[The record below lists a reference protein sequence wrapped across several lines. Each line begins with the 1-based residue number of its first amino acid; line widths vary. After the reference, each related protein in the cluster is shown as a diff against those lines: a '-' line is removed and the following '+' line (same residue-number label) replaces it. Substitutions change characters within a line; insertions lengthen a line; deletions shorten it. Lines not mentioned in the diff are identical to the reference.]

1 MKESDTWWLTKN
13 VSRQWDW
20 WDTIEKDCEIR
31 FPEFSDTLILNK
43 NIIYQETPDF
53 KDYIGK
59 SVLIIGGGDSIND
72 MNWETLNGYDYV
84 WSVNHFFLHPIL
96 KDIKMDLVMMMAE
109 PDLNHPEWIK
119 YRDKHK
125 PYVGFEVSTKW
136 TRYDFDDYDKYFCMH
151 THYYSLLGA
160 CTRMIIFACELGASV
175 VDFVGMDGYKS
186 IKEGKHGFQP
196 GKTNLPG
203 SLHKFGGMNPNQVFR
218 CEYQLFWEM
227 IIENYPSTEI
237 NNLGGG
243 EEYHKGLM
251 YRNTV

>member
-13 VSRQWDW
+13 VSRKWDW

-31 FPEFSDTLILNK
+31 FPKFSDTLILND

-59 SVLIIGGGDSIND
+59 SVLIIGGGDSVND
-72 MNWETLNGYDYV
+72 MNWESLNSYDYV

-96 KDIKMDLVMMMAE
+96 KDIKMDLVMMMGE
-109 PDLNHPEWIK
+109 PDLNRPEWIQ
-119 YRDKHK
+119 YRDKYT

-136 TRYDFDDYDKYFCMH
+136 VNYDFDDYDKYFCMH

-160 CTRMIIFACELGASV
+160 CSRMIIFACELGASL
-175 VDFVGMDGYKS
+175 VDFVGMDGYKA

-196 GKTNLPG
+196 GKTTLPG
-203 SLHKFGGMNPNQVFR
+203 SLHKYQGLNPHQVFK
-218 CEYQLFWEM
+218 CEYQLFWEKVL
-227 IIENYPSTEI
+227 STYRDVEI

-243 EEYHKGLM
+243 EEYHEGPM
-251 YRNTV
+251 RNNTI

>member
-1 MKESDTWWLTKN
+1 MD
-13 VSRQWDW
+13 
-20 WDTIEKDCEIR
+20 
-31 FPEFSDTLILNK
+31 
-43 NIIYQETPDF
+43 
-53 KDYIGK
+53 
-59 SVLIIGGGDSIND
+59 
-72 MNWETLNGYDYV
+72 WETLNSYDYV

-151 THYYSLLGA
+151 TYYYSLLGA